1 MTVVWW
7 GGSGAGLVEWG
18 GWRELG
24 RDPSAAQA
32 DIRYANEEKASA
44 CFGRDDGFFGGAEV
58 GFGVEGSATLFWS
71 GMTGLGGAEA
81 EFGVAGSVAFC
92 FGSG

>member
-1 MTVVWW
+1 MCRRLRNVGSD
-7 GGSGAGLVEWG
+7 GGK
-18 GWRELG
+18 LG

-44 CFGRDDGFFGGAEV
+44 CFGRDDRFFGGAQV

-71 GMTGLGGAEA
+71 GMTGFWWGGRGGLA
-81 EFGVAGSVAFC
+81 
-92 FGSG
+92 